1 MAVTH
6 QGTVAAF
13 VESGRV
19 LDVDISNYTL
29 TIATQYSKKPQTGI
43 AWSSPYTHFVN
54 GEGMYIMPEVG
65 SLCWVCFPS
74 DGNRAFVLG
83 WAPGGDEGDYRARR
97 QDLNPGDIYMG
108 TRDENF
114 LILRRGGIVQ
124 IGGGP
129 LSQRLFLPVNNTI
142 KDFCENYGLHT
153 VGGDLEWSVKREETD
168 TDGKRPTTFSLKARE
183 VANDEKPIA
192 ELLVGSHGDGDKTI
206 LSLKIKDSGASGAA
220 TQISLTLDKE
230 GNVKWEVKKD
240 VEWKVTGKYT
250 LKADDVI
257 EMTSK
262 KDFKV
267 KGKTYT
273 LTGEDSVKIE
283 ATGGNVTITGSPK
296 IIMKDKVE
304 VGDSPESVA
313 LAGPLLQW
321 LSMHTHNIIA
331 PVPGTPTSPPMVPP
345 LAPKKT
351 AITSTTLKASA

>member
-83 WAPGGDEGDYRARR
+83 WQPAGDEGDYRARR

-114 LILRRGGIVQ
+114 IILRRGGIVQ

-129 LSQRLFLPVNNTI
+129 LSQRIFMPVNNTI
-142 KDFCENYGLHT
+142 RDFCENYGLHT
-153 VGGDLEWSVKREETD
+153 LGGDLEWSVKRAETD
-168 TDGKRPTTFSLKARE
+168 SDGKRPTTLSLKARE
-183 VANDEKPIA
+183 MANDEKPIA

-206 LSLKIKDSGASGAA
+206 LSLKIKESGSDGAA
-220 TQISLTLDKE
+220 NQISLTLDKE
-230 GNVKWEVKKD
+230 GNMKWEVKKD
-240 VEWKVTGKYT
+240 VTWKVEGK
-250 LKADDVI
+250 
-257 EMTSK
+257 
-262 KDFKV
+262 
-267 KGKTYT
+267 
-273 LTGEDSVKIE
+273 LTGEVKGAVDLKFKDEFKAKISKKMTLTVDDVVE
-283 ATGGNVTITGSPK
+283 LVSQAAIKITGSK
-296 IIMKDKVE
+296 ITLKDKVD
-304 VGDSPESVA
+304 VGSATNPVVMATSMFETWVKSHLHPTTSPGA
-313 LAGPLLQW
+313 PTGPPTAGPPAGP
-321 LSMHTHNIIA
+321 IA
-331 PVPGTPTSPPMVPP
+331 ASDLKTS
-345 LAPKKT
+345 
-351 AITSTTLKASA
+351 